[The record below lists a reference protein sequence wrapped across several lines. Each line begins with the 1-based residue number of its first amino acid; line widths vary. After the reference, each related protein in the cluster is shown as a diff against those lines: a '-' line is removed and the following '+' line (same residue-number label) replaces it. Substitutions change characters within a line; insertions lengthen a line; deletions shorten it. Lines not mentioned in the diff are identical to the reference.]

1 MRRTMLALPLALVAA
16 ACAQDQP
23 TSSSFAATNA
33 QFSAAEA
40 GNGAGAVYILSNDP
54 SANAVLV
61 FPRRADGSLDSPVA
75 VPTGGTG
82 TGGGLGNQG
91 AVAVSGDGR
100 LLYAVNPGSDEISA
114 FRVTGQ
120 GLAHL
125 GNVPSGGSQ
134 PISIAVQGNLL
145 YVLNDGGTA
154 NVTGFL
160 IGNDGRPTMIA
171 GSTRPLSTA
180 APDAAQVGISPDG
193 RHLVVTEKAT
203 NLIVGW
209 DIAGDGTLFNRTIT
223 PSASP
228 TPFGFAFDN
237 RGTLLVS
244 EAVGGAPDAGVV
256 SSYQVGGAGWFAV
269 SPSVA
274 TTETAACWV
283 AVTPNGRFAYT
294 TNAGS
299 ASVSGY
305 RVHQNGSISLLDA
318 DGVTGVTAAGPI
330 DAEISRNGRYL
341 YTLNNRADAISAFRI
356 GSDGSL
362 THLGDVGG
370 LPDGANGL
378 TSD

>member
-1 MRRTMLALPLALVAA
+1 MRRTMLVLSLSLFAA
-16 ACAQDQP
+16 ACAQDQLA
-23 TSSSFAATNA
+23 SSFTATDP
-33 QFSAAEA
+33 QFRATEA
-40 GNGAGAVYILSNDP
+40 GNGAGAVYILSNDA

-61 FPRRADGSLDSPVA
+61 FPRRADGSLGASVA

-82 TGGGLGNQG
+82 TGSGLGNQG
-91 AVAVSGDGR
+91 AVAVSGNGR
-100 LLYAVNPGSDEISA
+100 LLYAVNAGSDEISA

-125 GNVPSGGSQ
+125 GNVASGGSQ
-134 PISIAVQGNLL
+134 PISIAVHGDLL
-145 YVLNDGGTA
+145 YVLNDGGIA
-154 NVTGFL
+154 NVTGFR
-160 IGNDGRPTMIA
+160 IGSDGRPAMIA
-171 GSTRPLSTA
+171 GSTRPLSSD

-209 DIAGDGTLFNRTIT
+209 EIAGDGTLFNRTLT

-256 SSYQVGGAGWFAV
+256 SSYRVGGAGWFAV
-269 SPSVA
+269 SPSAA

-305 RVHQNGSISLLDA
+305 RVHQDGAISLLDA
-318 DGVTGVTAAGPI
+318 DGVTGITAAGPI

-341 YTLNNRADAISAFRI
+341 YTLNSGADAVSAFRV

-362 THLGDVGG
+362 THLGDVAG

-378 TSD
+378 SSD